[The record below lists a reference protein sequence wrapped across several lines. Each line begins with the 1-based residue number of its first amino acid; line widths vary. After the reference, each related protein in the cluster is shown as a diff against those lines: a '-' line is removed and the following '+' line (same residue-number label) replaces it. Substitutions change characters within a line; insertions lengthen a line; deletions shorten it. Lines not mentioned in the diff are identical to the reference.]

1 MQVQKEQKE
10 LQVTRQGIR
19 LPKPHMTAK
28 QPLLPENTAG
38 KAKVETIDTLYSSL
52 ISSLYHAPS
61 ALQGEATLTA
71 NTAASRRSHFFQ
83 KQKQDRELAGNPTQK
98 HYGHQSQ

>member
-1 MQVQKEQKE
+1 M
-10 LQVTRQGIR
+10 
-19 LPKPHMTAK
+19 P
-28 QPLLPENTAG
+28 
-38 KAKVETIDTLYSSL
+38 
-52 ISSLYHAPS
+52 PS